1 MDLVEFVGSLYL
13 GDRRCMKIVLDG
25 TNRTVSIQVDTISR
39 VRSPD
44 GRWNFHSDEDID
56 RGYIVITDVSSID
69 WNESQRMPNDYI
81 GYLRAEMRNDGRYLI
96 SFSADS
102 VDEDGSNH
110 EVVLRVVASDMFL
123 ADPARPG
130 VEIRD

>member
-1 MDLVEFVGSLYL
+1 MDLVEFVDSLYL

-25 TNRTVSIQVDTISR
+25 INRTVSIQVDTISR

-44 GRWNFHSDEDID
+44 GRWNFYSDEDIE
-56 RGYIVITDVSSID
+56 GGHIVITDVSSID
-69 WNESQRMPNDYI
+69 WNESQRIPNDHI
-81 GYLRAEMRNDGRYLI
+81 GYLRAERRNDERYLV

-110 EVVLRVVASDMFL
+110 EVVLRVVAQGMYL